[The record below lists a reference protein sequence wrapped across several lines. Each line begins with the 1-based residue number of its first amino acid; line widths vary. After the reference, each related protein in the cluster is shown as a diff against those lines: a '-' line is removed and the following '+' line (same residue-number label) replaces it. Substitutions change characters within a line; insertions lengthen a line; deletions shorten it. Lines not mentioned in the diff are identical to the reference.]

1 MVVFF
6 VVVVVLVAVVLVLVV
21 VVRTRLF
28 HARDRCRSCQIQAV
42 HAHRST
48 CHSRPGVLRSHQSDC
63 VISDWLSLAGGVGMA
78 IARVLGEE
86 FCVPLSVSLRLL
98 DHPLQQLTGAP

>member
-1 MVVFF
+1 MFVPVVVVLLLLLLLVVVVEVVFP

-48 CHSRPGVLRSHQSDC
+48 CHSRPGVLRSHQTDC
-63 VISDWLSLAGGVGMA
+63 VISD
-78 IARVLGEE
+78 
-86 FCVPLSVSLRLL
+86 
-98 DHPLQQLTGAP
+98 